1 MKLRRVILLAV
12 IALGGCLLSQAQIAR
27 SGERPMEGGGL
38 RTAELLQLPTYR
50 APHFDQ
56 DSARLEMERSSAE
69 LRAYLFAH
77 TIEVGLDI
85 IQGGDHTQWSDG
97 TEVWRYRVRSQGAKS
112 LGFFFDQWELPRGA
126 YLYIYST
133 LDPTQC
139 LGGFGWENNNE
150 RASLPIQ
157 PIFADDVVIELQAPK
172 GSRPRLHLQELYHG
186 VRTIDGLLRY
196 KGPQVGSPQR
206 LACTPEVACYPEF
219 REVAQSV
226 VVVITGSGAMGTGA
240 LVNNTSSNG
249 RPLILT
255 ASHVV
260 EANFRYGILSPQ
272 QLEEE
277 AAKSV
282 FFFNYQT
289 PMCDSGI
296 QPSATQSIAGAKML
310 GCHPFTDVAL
320 MELDAVPPTDYQV
333 YYAGWNAQPNLEDA
347 YANIH
352 HPYGYSK
359 RINLAFSPLNYTTYS
374 DGSLPF
380 GKNQHIRVPYWD
392 LGTTAPGSSGS
403 PLLDPQHRING
414 VLSGGESYC
423 GHRSYDFFASLQRVW
438 ESEDT
443 EARKIV
449 AALDPS
455 GAKATTCAG
464 KGASKGGEQA
474 PIRLT
479 NMRIAP
485 SNTRVIELLPQ
496 MDRAKLLGSDHG
508 VQEIGES
515 YRISA
520 DSKVYGVYV
529 MLSGEA
535 QSGDELVVNIYG
547 NGGATRLSSQVLPLE
562 SLVTDPNKKGQQVPG
577 AFKEIYLRL
586 PSPVEVATDQV
597 LCFAIPTATIPKGI
611 SVVHQQ
617 HSDLAA
623 NSAMWRVA
631 NEWQPY
637 TKYQQ
642 NGGLTL
648 WVDPVVSNATLKSP
662 TLAEPRLKITPL
674 NDQQMLLKIN
684 DPSGSTTY
692 SLQAYSLLGEPIY
705 SDRCEGGD
713 FFVFPRN
720 MFEGLGVVILRV
732 SGDGW
737 QESVKALFPKN

>member
-347 YANIH
+347 YAI
-352 HPYGYSK
+352 
-359 RINLAFSPLNYTTYS
+359 
-374 DGSLPF
+374 
-380 GKNQHIRVPYWD
+380 IRM
-392 LGTTAPGSSGS
+392 AIASGLILLF
-403 PLLDPQHRING
+403 PLLTIPPIQT
-414 VLSGGESYC
+414 VLYLLAKTSTLES
-423 GHRSYDFFASLQRVW
+423 
-438 ESEDT
+438 
-443 EARKIV
+443 
-449 AALDPS
+449 
-455 GAKATTCAG
+455 
-464 KGASKGGEQA
+464 
-474 PIRLT
+474 LT
-479 NMRIAP
+479 GILG
-485 SNTRVIELLPQ
+485 LLPQ
-496 MDRAKLLGSDHG
+496 GRRVRHSWIHSIGLMECYRG
-508 VQEIGES
+508 VNRTAVIAVTTS
-515 YRISA
+515 LPLY
-520 DSKVYGVYV
+520 
-529 MLSGEA
+529 SG
-535 QSGDELVVNIYG
+535 YG
-547 NGGATRLSSQVLPLE
+547 NRKIQRQERL
-562 SLVTDPNKKGQQVPG
+562 
-577 AFKEIYLRL
+577 
-586 PSPVEVATDQV
+586 
-597 LCFAIPTATIPKGI
+597 
-611 SVVHQQ
+611 
-617 HSDLAA
+617 
-623 NSAMWRVA
+623 
-631 NEWQPY
+631 
-637 TKYQQ
+637 
-642 NGGLTL
+642 
-648 WVDPVVSNATLKSP
+648 
-662 TLAEPRLKITPL
+662 
-674 NDQQMLLKIN
+674 
-684 DPSGSTTY
+684 
-692 SLQAYSLLGEPIY
+692 
-705 SDRCEGGD
+705 
-713 FFVFPRN
+713 
-720 MFEGLGVVILRV
+720 
-732 SGDGW
+732 
-737 QESVKALFPKN
+737 